1 MNQTD
6 LHRSEADRLFK
17 TPAANGASSTFERV
31 AATAAAN
38 RAKADALRKA
48 RLEQGAGQPETPTP
62 TRRRQS
68 R

>member
-1 MNQTD
+1 MNQSD
-6 LHRSEADRLFK
+6 LHRSEANRLFK
-17 TPAANGASSTFERV
+17 TPAGNGASSTFERV

-48 RLEQGAGQPETPTP
+48 RLEQGAGQPGTP
-62 TRRRQS
+62 TRRKQS